1 MDSRDHCEH
10 YPLVGA
16 RGVAHWS
23 PDTPALLKTPVSAL
37 GIQDTL
43 KCPVLLSVKVY
54 DNLSKAEL
62 PNGFVLSEGGEWRP
76 CGHFNSLVFRESG

>member
-1 MDSRDHCEH
+1 MDSRDQCEH
-10 YPLVGA
+10 YSLVGA
-16 RGVAHWS
+16 NGVAHWS

-37 GIQDTL
+37 GIQDTLL

-62 PNGFVLSEGGEWRP
+62 PNGFVLSEGGEWS
-76 CGHFNSLVFRESG
+76 HFNSLVFRESG